1 MIGSPPTPLAESVAL
16 FERSA
21 NYALEGLSGVTDADL
36 DRPTPCTGW
45 DLRKLVM
52 HLADAA
58 DALTDLITT
67 GKLSLPT
74 PPRSGD
80 AAPVAVAQ
88 DRTHCLL
95 DALRSAIHRD
105 TVLRKGDQTLWARNA
120 AHGGAIEFAAH
131 GWDIATACGAER
143 QIPAGLATELLELS
157 RSLIND
163 QTRRPQFGPPVYISP
178 TATAND
184 RLVAFLGRQPASRS

>member
-80 AAPVAVAQ
+80 AAPV
-88 DRTHCLL
+88 
-95 DALRSAIHRD
+95 IHRD